1 MWAESY
7 ERDFRDV
14 LSLQDEIACQVAG
27 QVRIMLTPE
36 EEARLERARPV
47 DPQAHELLLKGRY
60 HRNKRTEESV
70 KRALSYFDRAIAND
84 PTWAEAYVGV
94 ADCYNMLGY
103 YCALAPH
110 EAYPRAQSAARK
122 ALELTHLWPRLT
134 PHWGSSCAIMNGIGP
149 GPNSSFGAPSS

>member
-70 KRALSYFDRAIAND
+70 KRALSISTAPLRTI
-84 PTWAEAYVGV
+84 PPGPRRMSGWRI
-94 ADCYNMLGY
+94 YNMLGY